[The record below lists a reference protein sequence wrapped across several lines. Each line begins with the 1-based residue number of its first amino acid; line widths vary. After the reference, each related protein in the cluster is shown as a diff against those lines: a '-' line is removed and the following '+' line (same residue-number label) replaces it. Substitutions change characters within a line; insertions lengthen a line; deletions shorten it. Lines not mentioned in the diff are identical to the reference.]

1 MKDEAQKK
9 TQPGGARAQLGH
21 FEQAI
26 RVELG
31 ALGAAVEPLLA
42 EVRSDVNALYPDSGG
57 TRLAPKEQE
66 GRQEKLLGVL
76 NELEDVLEALQ
87 LAVRS
92 GRSGPAAASG
102 EE

>member
-9 TQPGGARAQLGH
+9 TPPGGGRAQLGH

-26 RVELG
+26 RAELG
-31 ALGAAVEPLLA
+31 ALDAAVEPLLVT
-42 EVRSDVNALYPDSGG
+42 VRSDVNALFPESGG

-66 GRQEKLLGVL
+66 SRQEKLLGAL

>member
-9 TQPGGARAQLGH
+9 TQPVGARSQLGH
-21 FEQAI
+21 LEQAI
-26 RVELG
+26 RTELG
-31 ALGAAVEPLLA
+31 ALHTAVEPLLV
-42 EVRSDVNALYPDSGG
+42 EVRADVNALHPESGG

-66 GRQEKLLGVL
+66 SRQDKLLGVL

-92 GRSGPAAASG
+92 GRPGPAAASG

>member
-9 TQPGGARAQLGH
+9 TQPGGARAQLGQL
-21 FEQAI
+21 EQAI
-26 RVELG
+26 RAELG
-31 ALGAAVEPLLA
+31 TLDAAVEPLLA
-42 EVRSDVNALYPDSGG
+42 AVRADVNALHPESGG

-66 GRQEKLLGVL
+66 SRQEKLLGAL

-92 GRSGPAAASG
+92 GRPGSAAVSGG
-102 EE
+102 G